1 MEKTSTEIL
10 ASGEFSK
17 RERRHLRRE
26 EKGHPSGGKNR
37 SLTYFVGFLV
47 LVFAIAGAIL
57 FAGRGSGTVVGQVT
71 PPNENDHVRGSLTA
85 KAVLI
90 EYSDFECPAC
100 GSYFPYIEDMKKEF
114 GNDLAVIYR
123 HFPLTQH
130 KNAKNAAIAAE
141 AAGKQGK
148 FWEMHDVIFRNQ
160 SAWTGKDDTSE
171 FFAAYAKEIGLDVA
185 KFQTDLTDKALEERV
200 ENDTLEGMAARIAST
215 PSFFLNGGSVT
226 PQNPNELKTLVAE
239 AIKGTN

>member
-1 MEKTSTEIL
+1 MEETPIEVLGTEEL
-10 ASGEFSK
+10 SK

-26 EKGHPSGGKNR
+26 EKGHYASGKNR
-37 SLTYFVGFLV
+37 SLTYFIGFLV
-47 LVFAIAGAIL
+47 LVFALAGVIL
-57 FAGRGSGTVVGQVT
+57 FAGRGGVAVGQVAA
-71 PPNENDHVRGSLTA
+71 PSENDHVRGSLTA

-114 GNDLAVIYR
+114 GNDLAVVYR
-123 HFPLTQH
+123 HFPLVQH
-130 KNAKNAAIAAE
+130 KNAKTAAIAAE

-160 SAWTGKDDTSE
+160 SAWAGKDNASE
-171 FFAAYAKEIGLDVA
+171 FFVTYAKDIGLDVT
-185 KFQTDLTDKALEERV
+185 KFQTDLSDKALEERV
-200 ENDTLEGMAARIAST
+200 ENDTLEGIAARIAST
-215 PSFFLNGGSVT
+215 PTFFLNGKSIA